1 MFSFA
6 WWCASVV
13 GVVFVFAGVQK
24 ILAGPDWLVQA
35 RKLGAPIWAIPSVRW
50 VELVLGCLLV
60 ADVATTAVRLAALA
74 LLAAF
79 TALLVARLR
88 EGGDFSEQILAQRA
102 TDAAVLHLDKLL
114 FGARKPRA
122 AVGHQSAVD
131 VHLAHVVDDDGDA
144 QALAIVED
152 VVEQRGF
159 AGPEK
164 SGQHGDRK
172 ARGRAAGGGFGV
184 RASVASGAGFHE

>member
-50 VELVLGCLLV
+50 VEVVLGCLLV

-88 EGGDFSEQILAQRA
+88 EGVRPPCSC
-102 TDAAVLHLDKLL
+102 
-114 FGARKPRA
+114 FGSRSAKPISWWNVTRNI
-122 AVGHQSAVD
+122 G
-131 VHLAHVVDDDGDA
+131 LM
-144 QALAIVED
+144 
-152 VVEQRGF
+152 
-159 AGPEK
+159 
-164 SGQHGDRK
+164 
-172 ARGRAAGGGFGV
+172 
-184 RASVASGAGFHE
+184 

>member
-60 ADVATTAVRLAALA
+60 ADVATTAVRLAALS

-88 EGGDFSEQILAQRA
+88 EGVRPPCSCFGSRSAKPISWWNVTRNVGLMSLICLA
-102 TDAAVLHLDKLL
+102 LL
-114 FGARKPRA
+114 
-122 AVGHQSAVD
+122 VN
-131 VHLAHVVDDDGDA
+131 L
-144 QALAIVED
+144 
-152 VVEQRGF
+152 
-159 AGPEK
+159 
-164 SGQHGDRK
+164 
-172 ARGRAAGGGFGV
+172 
-184 RASVASGAGFHE
+184 

>member
-60 ADVATTAVRLAALA
+60 A
-74 LLAAF
+74 
-79 TALLVARLR
+79 RLR
-88 EGGDFSEQILAQRA
+88 EGVRPPCSCFGSRSAKPISWWNVTRNVGLMSLICLA
-102 TDAAVLHLDKLL
+102 LL
-114 FGARKPRA
+114 
-122 AVGHQSAVD
+122 VN
-131 VHLAHVVDDDGDA
+131 L
-144 QALAIVED
+144 
-152 VVEQRGF
+152 
-159 AGPEK
+159 
-164 SGQHGDRK
+164 
-172 ARGRAAGGGFGV
+172 
-184 RASVASGAGFHE
+184 